1 MSWLA
6 DKLRSHCPH
15 CGRSTTCMALWPPQM
30 DSSEGTMSDVISKFA
45 EEQQQWHQ
53 LRRDSAE
60 PPPSR
65 SESDDWEVMPGS
77 GSACYSSPARCAAAE
92 RTRPKPACQS
102 PSAPLRASQLCA
114 NVARLFPGGRSDIV
128 VRGET
133 KCGRTVQA
141 APSVAGA
148 RAVPGVAARPA
159 APLRSRTQDKP
170 TLQRHFVQLNL
181 MQSHRKSAISFSRS
195 QLSKCPGSCGVSEGP
210 RR

>member
-53 LRRDSAE
+53 LR
-60 PPPSR
+60 
-65 SESDDWEVMPGS
+65 GS